1 MSDRFLGR
9 LSPTLRS
16 AAPLLLLAALGGC
29 GGHDANTFAP
39 ACPRPAILA
48 DAADITRYKP
58 GAVGQDLTDMVL
70 SGRVVG
76 VSGECSPG
84 DKATQLKV
92 SVQVTLELSRGPAAT
107 GAQQD
112 VPYFIAVS
120 EGETVLDKK
129 SFTMRATF
137 PSNVEKLR
145 LASDS
150 VEVVLPV
157 SAGKSGVAYAVT
169 AGFQLTPEEL
179 ARNRAHGVR

>member
-1 MSDRFLGR
+1 MSDRFLAR
-9 LSPTLRS
+9 LSPTLCR
-16 AAPLLLLAALGGC
+16 AAPFLLLAALGSC

-58 GAVGQDLTDMVL
+58 GAVGQDITDMVL

-76 VSGECSPG
+76 VSGECGPG

-92 SVQVTLELSRGPAAT
+92 SVQVILELSRGPAAT
-107 GAQQD
+107 GTQQD
-112 VPYFIAVS
+112 VSYFIAVT
-120 EGETVLDKK
+120 EGENILDKK
-129 SFTMRATF
+129 LYAMRATF
-137 PSNVEKLR
+137 PSNVEKVR
-145 LASDS
+145 LASDPIDL
-150 VEVVLPV
+150 VLPV
-157 SAGKSGVAYAVT
+157 SRDKSGVVYAVT

>member
-1 MSDRFLGR
+1 MSDRFPAR
-9 LSPTLRS
+9 LSPTLRR

-48 DAADITRYKP
+48 DAADITRYRP
-58 GAVGQDLTDMVL
+58 GATGQDLTDMVL

-76 VSGECSPG
+76 VSGQCSPG

-107 GAQQD
+107 GPQED

-120 EGETVLDKK
+120 EGEAILDKK
-129 SFTMRATF
+129 SFAMRATF
-137 PSNVEKLR
+137 PSNVDKLR
-145 LASDS
+145 LASDP
-150 VEVVLPV
+150 VELVLPV
-157 SAGKSGVAYAVT
+157 SPDKSGVVYTVT

-179 ARNRAHGVR
+179 ARNRARGVR